1 MIDKETELNR
11 ELGKPIRKLNE
22 QQSEIS
28 KNINKMLAYGS
39 ADLGLNNVNEEN
51 YSEERIKEDLSR

>member
-22 QQSEIS
+22 QQSQAS
-28 KNINKMLAYGS
+28 KQINNMLAYGS
-39 ADLGLNNVNEEN
+39 ANLGLNNVNEEN
-51 YSEERIKEDLSR
+51 YSEERIKEDLKK

>member
-1 MIDKETELNR
+1 MIDKETELNK
-11 ELGKPIRKLNE
+11 EFGKPIRKLNE

-39 ADLGLNNVNEEN
+39 ADLGLNDVNEEN
-51 YSEERIKEDLSR
+51 YSEERIKEDLK